1 MADKSQLRLCPT
13 RMASGGRIFLKSF
26 WTSSRRVVT
35 SSSISGVIPEYL
47 SMIGYHKKKKR
58 IQEDCMNYP
67 SPCEIVPD
75 GIGGFDQLV
84 VNYREG

>member
-47 SMIGYHKKKKR
+47 SMIGYHKKVHKSK
-58 IQEDCMNYP
+58 IIAQTIP
-67 SPCEIVPD
+67 H
-75 GIGGFDQLV
+75 LV
-84 VNYREG
+84 R